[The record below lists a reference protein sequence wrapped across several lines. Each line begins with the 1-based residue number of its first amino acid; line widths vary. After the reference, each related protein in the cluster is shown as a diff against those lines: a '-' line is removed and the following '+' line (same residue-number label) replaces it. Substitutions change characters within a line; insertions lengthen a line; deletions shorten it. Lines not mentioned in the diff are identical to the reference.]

1 MSNHIPYD
9 DFLKEVFL
17 VTLKDTNAIKISLA
31 NTKRKTKPIIK
42 ETLDTFTNPPVLE
55 DKIINQIVLS
65 MYNDESVASK
75 TERICEEYDL
85 PSDVVSQIFKDF
97 GCL

>member
-9 DFLKEVFL
+9 DFLKEVSL
-17 VTLKDTNAIKISLA
+17 VTLKDTNAIKTSLA

-42 ETLDTFTNPPVLE
+42 ETLNTFSNPPELK
-55 DKIINQIVLS
+55 DKAINRIVLS
-65 MYNDESVASK
+65 MYNDESIASK
-75 TERICEEYDL
+75 TDKICEEYDL